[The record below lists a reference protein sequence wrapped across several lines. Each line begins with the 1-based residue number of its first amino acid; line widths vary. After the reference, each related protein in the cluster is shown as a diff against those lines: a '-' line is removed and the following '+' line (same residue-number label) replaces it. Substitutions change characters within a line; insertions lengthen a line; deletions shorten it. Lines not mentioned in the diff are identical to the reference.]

1 MSLVRKVASAILGA
15 SLIVGSIAPAWS
27 HTDVASTTPKDGS
40 AVEAGSNDVSVSFN
54 DKILNLADSSEIVVV
69 DSENRPLKVEC
80 LKVEGKQLQAVVYLE
95 TAGDYRV
102 TWRTVAED
110 GHPLTGKF
118 SFSVTGTP
126 ALEYVRPACAGP
138 EPTQEPEVPVEPT
151 QPVDSSSRDTTPF
164 TLGALFLAV
173 TVSIVFFE
181 LIRRR
186 KKRSKA

>member
-15 SLIVGSIAPAWS
+15 SLVVGSISPAWS
-27 HTDVASTTPKDGS
+27 HTDVSSTSPKDGS
-40 AVEAGSNDVSVSFN
+40 AVAAGSNNVSVSFN

-80 LKVEGKQLQAVVYLE
+80 LEVEGKQLQAVVYLE

-110 GHPLTGKF
+110 GHPLTG
-118 SFSVTGTP
+118 TP

-138 EPTQEPEVPVEPT
+138 EPTEEPEVPVEPT
-151 QPVDSSSRDTTPF
+151 PPVDSSSPDTTLF

-181 LIRRR
+181 LLRRR
-186 KKRSKA
+186 KRRSKE